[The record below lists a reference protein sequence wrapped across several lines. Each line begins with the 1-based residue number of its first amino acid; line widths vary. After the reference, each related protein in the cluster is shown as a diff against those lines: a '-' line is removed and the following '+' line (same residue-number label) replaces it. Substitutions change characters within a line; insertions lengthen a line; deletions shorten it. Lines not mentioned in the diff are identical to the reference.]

1 MDKETLQHKK
11 EQNAADTQDKNR
23 YDLTDTIE
31 EEARI
36 KTSVQISDFMQEQI
50 KKRPLSRKKL
60 TERFLLTGGFAAV
73 FGIVAC
79 LFFVLL
85 EPVFSNALFSQDSG
99 QGVTIPADVREVEIT
114 PDEMKSEDEVAAE
127 EASRT
132 ERQIENEVNKALSEK
147 EISPEQYDKIYHS
160 LQELAREN
168 MNSIV
173 TVSVISEDADW
184 WGQTE
189 ENSQKSFPGLIVAQT
204 DARVLIL
211 CPANTLMEEGALR
224 ITFHDK
230 SEYSA
235 EIVASD
241 TVTGYTVVAVAKNNF
256 SEETRESIKTASL
269 SSEAPE
275 ELTGRPVIA
284 IGSPAGS
291 PGSICYGAVTGT
303 ELLDLPDACYQRV
316 TTDIYGS
323 PSASGILLDMYGRT
337 VGIIDSRYIP
347 DDRPNCLTAVAT
359 DELREMIEKLSN
371 GSSKAGLGIHGLDI
385 TENISTH
392 NNLPMGIYVTSVEM
406 DSPAMNAG
414 IQAGDIIVSTNGTET
429 LTMHQL
435 ASVLNQAEP
444 GDTGNLKIMRQTS
457 GAYEEMA
464 VEITFGS

>member
-1 MDKETLQHKK
+1 
-11 EQNAADTQDKNR
+11 
-23 YDLTDTIE
+23 
-31 EEARI
+31 
-36 KTSVQISDFMQEQI
+36 
-50 KKRPLSRKKL
+50 
-60 TERFLLTGGFAAV
+60 
-73 FGIVAC
+73 
-79 LFFVLL
+79 
-85 EPVFSNALFSQDSG
+85 
-99 QGVTIPADVREVEIT
+99 
-114 PDEMKSEDEVAAE
+114 
-127 EASRT
+127 
-132 ERQIENEVNKALSEK
+132 
-147 EISPEQYDKIYHS
+147 
-160 LQELAREN
+160 
-168 MNSIV
+168 
-173 TVSVISEDADW
+173 
-184 WGQTE
+184 
-189 ENSQKSFPGLIVAQT
+189 
-204 DARVLIL
+204 
-211 CPANTLMEEGALR
+211 
-224 ITFHDK
+224 
-230 SEYSA
+230 
-235 EIVASD
+235 
-241 TVTGYTVVAVAKNNF
+241 VTGYTVVAVAKNNF

-275 ELTGRPVIA
+275 EMTGRPVIA